1 MGFYSEQVVP
11 RLINVACGLKTNEP
25 LRRRVCAGLSGDVIE
40 IGFGSGH
47 NVPYYPSTVRS
58 VTAIEPSDLGWKLA
72 GERVRDARVPVRRA
86 GLDGQSLPF
95 EDGSFDAALSTWTLC
110 TIPDAVTALRE
121 IRRVLTPAG
130 TLHFVEHGLAPE
142 DDEQVRRLQ
151 RRLEPLQK
159 RLLGGCHL
167 TRQIVEMLTTAG
179 FTVTELDVFYEEG
192 APKCEGAASLGLARP
207 AGTATGVG

>member
-11 RLINVACGLKTNEP
+11 RLINVVCGLKTNEP

-47 NVPYYPSTVRS
+47 NVPFYPSTVRS

-86 GLDGQSLPF
+86 GLDGRSLPF

-130 TLHFVEHGLAPE
+130 ILHFVEHGLAPE
-142 DDEQVRRLQ
+142 DDEHVRRLQ